1 MGTIF
6 AIGGGEIKDLETF
19 ALDKKVVE
27 STGKKNPKALFI
39 PTASDGPQGYIDS
52 FNYVYGEKLEC
63 STDVLLLLEG
73 KTSTEEARKKIM
85 DADIIYVGGG
95 NTRKMLQVWE
105 KYGVDNSLKEAYESG
120 KILSG
125 LSAGSI
131 CWFKSGHSDSNSFD
145 AESCWNYI
153 RIEGLNLI
161 DAMHCPHYNED
172 IREEDFNKKI
182 LEYDEIGIAI
192 DNNCA
197 IEFKDNY
204 YKVHKSDIQ
213 SKAYKVYQVDGKI
226 IREELNNTLEYKLIK
241 ELLHNR

>member
-6 AIGGGEIKDLETF
+6 AIGGGELRDFETF
-19 ALDKKVVE
+19 AIDRKIVE

-39 PTASDGPQGYIDS
+39 PTASNEPQGYIDS

-63 STDVLLLLEG
+63 ITDVLLLLEG
-73 KTSTEEARKKIM
+73 KTSSKEARAKIM
-85 DADIIYVGGG
+85 DADLIYVGGG
-95 NTRKMLQVWE
+95 NTRKMLQTWE
-105 KYGVDNSLKEAYESG
+105 KYGLSNSLKEAYE
-120 KILSG
+120 KDTILSG
-125 LSAGSI
+125 ISAGSI
-131 CWFKSGHSDSNSFD
+131 CWFKSGHSDSNSFNE
-145 AESCWNYI
+145 ESEWSYI

-172 IREEDFNKKI
+172 IREVDFNKKI
-182 LEYDEIGIAI
+182 TEYNEIGIAI

-204 YKVHKSDIQ
+204 YKIHKSDAK
-213 SKAYKVYQVDGKI
+213 SKAFKVCLIDGKI

-241 ELLHNR
+241 ELLHK

>member
-6 AIGGGEIKDLETF
+6 AIGGGEMRDLETF
-19 ALDKKVVE
+19 AIDKKIVE
-27 STGKKNPKALFI
+27 STGMKSPKALFI
-39 PTASDGPQGYIDS
+39 PTASDEPQGYIDL
-52 FNYVYGEKLEC
+52 FNYVYGEKLGC
-63 STDVLLLLEG
+63 NTDVLLLLEG
-73 KTSTEEARKKIM
+73 KTSTDESRKKIM

-105 KYGVDNSLKEAYESG
+105 KYEIDNSLKVAHKNG

-145 AESCWNYI
+145 AEGEWNYI

-204 YKVHKSDIQ
+204 YKIHKSDVQ
-213 SKAYKVYQVDGKI
+213 SKAYKVYQVDGKT
-226 IREELNNTLEYKLIK
+226 IREELNNTSEYKLIK
-241 ELLHNR
+241 ELLHR

>member
-1 MGTIF
+1 MIKNKEGDKQIGTIF

-39 PTASDGPQGYIDS
+39 PTASDEPQGYIDS

-73 KTSTEEARKKIM
+73 KTSTEEARKRIM

-105 KYGVDNSLKEAYESG
+105 KYEVDNSLKEAYESG

-145 AESCWNYI
+145 AENGWNYI
-153 RIEGLNLI
+153 RIEGINLI

-172 IREEDFNKKI
+172 IR
-182 LEYDEIGIAI
+182 
-192 DNNCA
+192 
-197 IEFKDNY
+197 
-204 YKVHKSDIQ
+204 
-213 SKAYKVYQVDGKI
+213 
-226 IREELNNTLEYKLIK
+226 
-241 ELLHNR
+241 